1 VWEIVEQAEIAA
13 PPRLVWTIV
22 SDVARHAELAGSGEV
37 RGVHIDGPV
46 AVGTEFEGDV
56 QVGEVGAFVS
66 RNRIDVVDEPTE
78 FAWTSY
84 PPLDDDE
91 TEDHQIEVYW
101 WFRLAPNWTGTALE
115 HGVRV
120 PPPRAGAEEFAAFIE
135 RTDRLGTVRRGMIA
149 TLANVKARAELSVR

>member
-1 VWEIVEQAEIAA
+1 VWEVVEQAEIAA

-22 SDVARHAELAGSGEV
+22 SDVTRHAELAGSGEV
-37 RGVHIDGPV
+37 RGITIDGPV
-46 AVGTEFEGDV
+46 VVGTEFAGDV

-101 WFRLAPNWTGTALE
+101 WFRLAPSWTGTAIE
-115 HGVRV
+115 HGFRV
-120 PPPRAGAEEFAAFIE
+120 PPPRAGADELAAFLA
-135 RTDRLGTVRRGMIA
+135 RTGRLTTVRRGMIA
-149 TLANVKARAELSVR
+149 TLANVKARAEVSVR

>member
-1 VWEIVEQAEIAA
+1 M
-13 PPRLVWTIV
+13 
-22 SDVARHAELAGSGEV
+22 
-37 RGVHIDGPV
+37 RGIHIDGPL

-56 QVGEVGAFVS
+56 HVGEVGAFVS

-91 TEDHQIEVYW
+91 TEDHQIEVHW
-101 WFRLAPNWTGTALE
+101 WFRLAPNWTGTGVE

-120 PPPRAGAEEFAAFIE
+120 SPPRAGAEEFAVFLD
-135 RTDRLGTVRRGMIA
+135 RTGRLGTVRRGMIA